1 MSAALGS
8 SYAPDFRVFINGAEM
23 PAQMRATVTSIRY
36 EDGMNAA
43 DRVEIGLAN
52 PDLYWLSKHI
62 RGMGF
67 QPFPTSVPAPPG
79 MPGSIV
85 PEGLLDIDNTVELSM
100 GYVGACRHM
109 FKGEITGV
117 SATFPNGGMPTLTV
131 VAHDKLNRLAQGKVS
146 RGFGLLPDFLIAMLL
161 AAENRIIPF
170 IDPAIVGASTVVAVL
185 RAIFVG
191 SGTKQEPAQSDLE
204 MLAKIAKSYD
214 ADFWV
219 EDDVLYLSRF
229 MKSYTPSTTLRW
241 RSSLMDFA
249 PKLTTVGQVAGVSM
263 KFTLRE
269 LPLDFLVSVFWDF
282 DHERLGISIL
292 PGVAAAAGA
301 AFTGP
306 SFTIVDRPIASPAD
320 LANSALQIVRELRTR
335 LNKRMT
341 GSGTAV
347 GDPSIRAGELI
358 RVDGLGPDFSGD
370 YRVSGATHT
379 IDGSGYQTHVDVFRE
394 LIP

>member
-1 MSAALGS
+1 
-8 SYAPDFRVFINGAEM
+8 
-23 PAQMRATVTSIRY
+23 
-36 EDGMNAA
+36 
-43 DRVEIGLAN
+43 
-52 PDLYWLSKHI
+52 
-62 RGMGF
+62 
-67 QPFPTSVPAPPG
+67 
-79 MPGSIV
+79 
-85 PEGLLDIDNTVELSM
+85 
-100 GYVGACRHM
+100 
-109 FKGEITGV
+109 
-117 SATFPNGGMPTLTV
+117 
-131 VAHDKLNRLAQGKVS
+131 
-146 RGFGLLPDFLIAMLL
+146 
-161 AAENRIIPF
+161 
-170 IDPAIVGASTVVAVL
+170 
-185 RAIFVG
+185 
-191 SGTKQEPAQSDLE
+191 
-204 MLAKIAKSYD
+204 
-214 ADFWV
+214 
-219 EDDVLYLSRF
+219 
-229 MKSYTPSTTLRW
+229 
-241 RSSLMDFA
+241 MDFA

-269 LPLDFLVSVFWDF
+269 T
-282 DHERLGISIL
+282 
-292 PGVAAAAGA
+292 AAGLPRQRVLGLRPRTPRHLDPARGGRGGRA